1 MTSKTITTNRFNS
14 EDIFI
19 THLDGAKKGVWLN
32 MDRKEKEPINIY
44 ISSLIF
50 ISEKIQAE
58 NVQYYLIKWDTGTEI
73 KEKYIS
79 ASNLFSDSFK
89 DNESFKYLIDNG
101 LMITPKSKSFLIE
114 YLKAQATT
122 AHTELGTN
130 KLGWNIEENEFYS
143 NGLTT
148 NPQKRFVGKSGF
160 KFIKKGNLEEYRDKI
175 GRIFAENPLVF
186 AICSYSASSFIL
198 PLLQNETNQ
207 ALQLNGI
214 SSKGKSG
221 VINLALSLFT
231 APDKFYGFN
240 NTKGSIFNILKSNN
254 HHPICFD
261 EVGESNMKLEEKIN
275 LLYALANGIE
285 RGRLKK
291 NDSLNDY
298 ETTASNEEEK
308 LKYTV
313 LIAGE
318 KSFLD
323 GIKREG
329 TGIDARYIEILLPE
343 NTPLWD
349 SINTPEEAETLMI
362 FLKRNHGFLAEFLI
376 EQIKQDGDNI
386 IKQYGI
392 TLSKVRD
399 EFKEASPIVKRK
411 IRILAYSYVTS
422 IILARF
428 FYEEDDEQIASV
440 TENAFEAF
448 KSAILYEIIDE
459 SANDIYKEALSHIQ
473 DTLFKYLEDETMLD
487 SNQAQLTQKL
497 GFIKI
502 NNVCKE
508 IAIISSKFT
517 NVCQLLGLDERLF
530 MSYLKEK
537 NLLITDKGVN
547 TKKIMKN
554 GSRAN
559 YYLMRIPTSFFL
571 DEEEKEIL
579 NEKDM
584 EFLENSPW
592 GKQ

>member
-1 MTSKTITTNRFNS
+1 MKIVKRLNS
-14 EDIFI
+14 NDNFY
-19 THLDGAKKGVWLN
+19 TFFDGENKGVWLEIDKGDKAPVKLN
-32 MDRKEKEPINIY
+32 
-44 ISSLIF
+44 ISSLIYVRER
-50 ISEKIQAE
+50 IIAE
-58 NVQYYLIKWDTGTEI
+58 GIQYYLIEWDNGIEI
-73 KEKYIS
+73 KQKYVS
-79 ASNLFSDSFK
+79 ASNLFSDTFK
-89 DNESFKYLIDNG
+89 DNEAFKHLIDNG
-101 LMITPKSKSFLIE
+101 LIISSKSKGYLIE
-114 YLKAQATT
+114 YLKEQAKTVPNVYGTT
-122 AHTELGTN
+122 
-130 KLGWNIEENEFYS
+130 KLGWDIENNEFYG
-143 NGLTT
+143 NGITT
-148 NPQKRFVGKSGF
+148 NPEKRFIGTSGF
-160 KFIKKGNLEEYRDKI
+160 KFLVKGDLEEYRDKI
-175 GRIFAENPLVF
+175 GKIFAENPLVF

-221 VINLALSLFT
+221 VINLALSFFT

-240 NTKGSIFNILKSNN
+240 NTKGSIFNILKNNN

-291 NDSLNDY
+291 NESLNDY
-298 ETTASNEEEK
+298 ETTANNEEEK

-323 GIKREG
+323 GVKREG

-349 SINTPEEAETLMI
+349 SINTPEEAENLMI
-362 FLKRNHGFLAEFLI
+362 FLKKNHGFLSSFLI
-376 EQIKQDGDNI
+376 DEIKTNSDSI

-422 IILARF
+422 VLLAKF
-428 FYEEDDEQIASV
+428 FYEEDDEKIASV

-448 KSAILYEIIDE
+448 KNAILYEIIE
-459 SANDIYKEALSHIQ
+459 EAEKDIYKEALSHIQ

-530 MSYLKEK
+530 MSYLKDK
-537 NLLITDKGVN
+537 DLLVTDKGVN

-554 GSRAN
+554 GSRAS
-559 YYLMRIPTSFFL
+559 YYFIKIPSNFFL
-571 DEEEKEIL
+571 DEQDKKEMD
-579 NEKDM
+579 EDDM

-592 GKQ
+592 GKQVS